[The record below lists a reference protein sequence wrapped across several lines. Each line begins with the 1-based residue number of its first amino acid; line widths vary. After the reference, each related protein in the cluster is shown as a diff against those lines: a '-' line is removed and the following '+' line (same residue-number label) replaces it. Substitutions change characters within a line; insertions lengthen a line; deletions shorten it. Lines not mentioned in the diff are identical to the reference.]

1 MSTILAA
8 EHIRFGYPGRAVI
21 RGLSARF
28 APGRFYGVLGPNGSG
43 KSTLLQLLA
52 GLLRPSD
59 GKIALEGRPMAKI
72 PRREIA
78 RKIALVPQDFN
89 IRFPFSARQI
99 VLMGRY
105 PFIPRFSV
113 PGPGDRQRVET
124 VMAQTATLAFAQRPV
139 NELSGGERQRVVFAR
154 ALAQETPILLLDEAT
169 SNLDIH
175 HALSMLRLA
184 ARRVTEAA
192 ATVVAVF
199 QDINLAALFC
209 DEMLCLQQGE
219 VSAFGPAAEV
229 LNPALLRDVFQVDA
243 KVTHEPFSDA
253 PHVVFRR

>member
-1 MSTILAA
+1 VSAILVADNL
-8 EHIRFGYPGRAVI
+8 RFGYPGRAVI

-28 APGRFYGVLGPNGSG
+28 AAGRFYGVLGANGSG
-43 KSTLLQLLA
+43 KSTLLRLLA
-52 GLLRPSD
+52 GLLQPAS
-59 GKIALEGRPMAKI
+59 GAIALQERPIASL

-78 RKIALVPQDFN
+78 RKVALVPQDFN
-89 IRFPFSARQI
+89 IRFPFSAEEI

-105 PFIPRFSV
+105 PFMPRFSV
-113 PGPGDRQRVET
+113 PAPADRQRVET
-124 VMAQTATLAFAQRPV
+124 VMAQTGTLVFAHRAV
-139 NELSGGERQRVVFAR
+139 TELSGGERQRVVFAR
-154 ALAQETPILLLDEAT
+154 ALAQETPVLLLDEAT

-209 DEMLCLQQGE
+209 DEMLCLQDGT
-219 VSAFGPAAEV
+219 VCAFGPTADV
-229 LNPALLRDVFQVDA
+229 LNTALLREIFKVEA
-243 KVTHEPFSDA
+243 KVTHEPFNGA